1 MSLKITEKIKKP
13 IIQELKIFEKQFYS
27 SVSSKVKLLDLI
39 LIYILNRKGK
49 QIRPILVLLF
59 AKMFSKGTLNE
70 KSYRAANLVEL
81 IHTASLIHDDIVDD
95 SNVRRNFLT
104 INALWKNKISVL
116 VGDFFLS
123 KALLLSTENKDFDL
137 LNEVSK
143 AVKEISEG
151 ELFQIQKSRKFN
163 LSEEEYI
170 LLISKKTASLFSC
183 CCKLGSIASGKK
195 NIDDIELFGNYL
207 GIIFQIKD
215 DLFDFTTKRIGKPN
229 KSDLKSQK
237 ITLPLIYSIQNS
249 NYRDRKEIK
258 SILKKKKYTIDNKKL
273 VNEFIIKHKGFEYT
287 HNKMINYK
295 NKALDILNK
304 FPDNDSKDSIKIL
317 LDYIIDRKY

>member
-1 MSLKITEKIKKP
+1 LKITEKIKKP
-13 IIQELKIFEKQFYS
+13 ISQELKIFEKQFYN

-59 AKMFSKGTLNE
+59 AKMFSKGTMSE

-123 KALLLSTENKDFDL
+123 KALLLSTENKDYDL

-151 ELFQIQKSRKFN
+151 ELFQIQKSRNFN
-163 LSEEEYI
+163 LSEEDYNI
-170 LLISKKTASLFSC
+170 LISKKTASLFSC
-183 CCKLGSIASGKK
+183 CCKLGSIASGK
-195 NIDDIELFGNYL
+195 NNLNDIETFGNYL

-215 DLFDFTTKRIGKPN
+215 DLFDYTTKKIGKPT
-229 KSDLKSQK
+229 SDLNSQK
-237 ITLPLIYSIQNS
+237 ITLPLIFSIKNS
-249 NYRDRKEIK
+249 TYRDKKLIK
-258 SILKKKKYTIDNKKL
+258 VILKKKKYTMDNKKM
-273 VNEFIIKHKGFEYT
+273 VNEFIIKYKGFEYA
-287 HNKMINYK
+287 HNKMLDYK
-295 NKALDILNK
+295 NKALKILKK
-304 FPDNDSKDSIKIL
+304 FPDNDSKESIEIL
-317 LDYIIDRKY
+317 LDYIIERKY

>member
-104 INALWKNKISVL
+104 LLINFYQKQNKFFSVDGKGSVEDITSRL
-116 VGDFFLS
+116 
-123 KALLLSTENKDFDL
+123 FDL
-137 LNEVSK
+137 VDS
-143 AVKEISEG
+143 
-151 ELFQIQKSRKFN
+151 
-163 LSEEEYI
+163 
-170 LLISKKTASLFSC
+170 LI
-183 CCKLGSIASGKK
+183 
-195 NIDDIELFGNYL
+195 
-207 GIIFQIKD
+207 
-215 DLFDFTTKRIGKPN
+215 
-229 KSDLKSQK
+229 
-237 ITLPLIYSIQNS
+237 
-249 NYRDRKEIK
+249 
-258 SILKKKKYTIDNKKL
+258 
-273 VNEFIIKHKGFEYT
+273 
-287 HNKMINYK
+287 
-295 NKALDILNK
+295 
-304 FPDNDSKDSIKIL
+304 
-317 LDYIIDRKY
+317 

>member
-1 MSLKITEKIKKP
+1 LKITEKIKKP
-13 IIQELKIFEKQFYS
+13 ISQELKIFEKQFYN

-59 AKMFSKGTLNE
+59 AKMFSKGTMSE

-123 KALLLSTENKDFDL
+123 KALLLSTENKDYDL

-151 ELFQIQKSRKFN
+151 ELFQIQKSRNFN
-163 LSEEEYI
+163 LSEEDYNI
-170 LLISKKTASLFSC
+170 LISKKTASLFSC
-183 CCKLGSIASGKK
+183 CCKLGSIASGK
-195 NIDDIELFGNYL
+195 NNLNDIETFGNYL

-215 DLFDFTTKRIGKPN
+215 DLFDYTTKKIGKPT
-229 KSDLKSQK
+229 SDLNSQK
-237 ITLPLIYSIQNS
+237 ITLPLIFSIKNS
-249 NYRDRKEIK
+249 TYRDKKLIK
-258 SILKKKKYTIDNKKL
+258 VILKKKKYTMDNKKM
-273 VNEFIIKHKGFEYT
+273 VNEFIIKYKGFEYA
-287 HNKMINYK
+287 HNKMVDYK
-295 NKALDILNK
+295 NKALKILKK
-304 FPDNDSKDSIKIL
+304 FPDNDSKESIEIL
-317 LDYIIDRKY
+317 LDYIIERKY

>member
-1 MSLKITEKIKKP
+1 MKIADKIKKP
-13 IIQELKIFEKQFYS
+13 ITQELKIFEKQFYN

-59 AKMFSKGTLNE
+59 AKMFSNKSLTE

-95 SNVRRNFLT
+95 SNIRRNFLT

-123 KALLLSTENKDFDL
+123 KALLLSTENKDYDL

-151 ELFQIQKSRKFN
+151 ELFQIQKSKNFN
-163 LSEEEYI
+163 LSEEDYI

-183 CCKLGSIASGKK
+183 CCKLGSISSGK
-195 NIDDIELFGNYL
+195 NDLDDIEAFGNYL

-215 DLFDFTTKRIGKPN
+215 DLFDFTTKKIGKPT

-237 ITLPLIYSIQNS
+237 ITLPLIFSIQKS
-249 NYRDRKEIK
+249 TYQDKKVIK
-258 SILKKKKYTIDNKKL
+258 SILKKKNYTMADKRL
-273 VNEFIIKHKGFEYT
+273 VNEFIIKYKGFEYSL
-287 HNKMINYK
+287 NKM
-295 NKALDILNK
+295 LD
-304 FPDNDSKDSIKIL
+304 F
-317 LDYIIDRKY
+317 

>member
-1 MSLKITEKIKKP
+1 MKITEKIKKP
-13 IIQELKIFEKQFYS
+13 IVQELKIFEKQFYS
-27 SVSSKVKLLDLI
+27 SVSSKIKLLDLI
-39 LIYILNRKGK
+39 LIYVLNKKGK
-49 QIRPILVLLF
+49 QIRPILVFLF
-59 AKMFSKGTLNE
+59 AKMFSKGGVNK

-104 INALWKNKISVL
+104 INALWKNRISVL

-123 KALLLSTENKDFDL
+123 KALLLSTENKDYDL

-151 ELFQIQKSRKFN
+151 ELFQIQKSRNFN
-163 LSEEEYI
+163 LSEEDYI
-170 LLISKKTASLFSC
+170 ILISKKTASLFSC
-183 CCKLGSIASGKK
+183 CCKLGSISSGKN
-195 NIDDIELFGNYL
+195 NIDDVDLFGNYL

-237 ITLPLIYSIQNS
+237 ITLPLIHSIQNS
-249 NYRDRKEIK
+249 SYRDRREIK
-258 SILKKKKYTIDNKKL
+258 AILKKKKYTTNNKKL
-273 VNEFIIKHKGFEYT
+273 VNEFIIKYNGFEYT
-287 HNKMINYK
+287 YNKMLNYK
-295 NKALDILNK
+295 NKAIEILEK
-304 FPDNDSKDSIKIL
+304 FPDNESRDSIKTL
-317 LDYIIDRKY
+317 LDYIIERKY

>member
-1 MSLKITEKIKKP
+1 MKITEKIKKP
-13 IIQELKIFEKQFYS
+13 ISQELKIFEKQFYN

-59 AKMFSKGTLNE
+59 AKMFSKGTMSE

-123 KALLLSTENKDFDL
+123 KALLLSTENKDYDL

-151 ELFQIQKSRKFN
+151 ELFQIQKSRNFN
-163 LSEEEYI
+163 LSEEDYNI
-170 LLISKKTASLFSC
+170 LISKKTASLFSC
-183 CCKLGSIASGKK
+183 CCKLGSIASGK
-195 NIDDIELFGNYL
+195 NNLNDIETFGNYL

-215 DLFDFTTKRIGKPN
+215 DLFDYTTKKIGKPT
-229 KSDLKSQK
+229 SDLNSQK
-237 ITLPLIYSIQNS
+237 ITLPLIFSIKNS
-249 NYRDRKEIK
+249 TYRDKKLIK
-258 SILKKKKYTIDNKKL
+258 VILKKKKYTMDNKKMI
-273 VNEFIIKHKGFEYT
+273 NEFIIKYKGFEYA
-287 HNKMINYK
+287 HNKMLDYK
-295 NKALDILNK
+295 NKALKILKK
-304 FPDNDSKDSIKIL
+304 FPDNDSKESIEIL
-317 LDYIIDRKY
+317 LDYIIERKY

>member
-1 MSLKITEKIKKP
+1 MKVTHKIKKP
-13 IIQELKIFEKQFYS
+13 ILQELKIFEKQFYN

-59 AKMFSKGTLNE
+59 AKMFSNGKLNQ

-95 SNVRRNFLT
+95 SNIRRNFLT

-123 KALLLSTENKDFDL
+123 KALLLSTKNKDYDL
-137 LNEVSK
+137 LNEVSI

-151 ELFQIQKSRKFN
+151 ELLQIQKSKNFN
-163 LSEEEYI
+163 LSEENYME
-170 LLISKKTASLFSC
+170 LISKKTASLFSC
-183 CCKLGSIASGKK
+183 CCKVGSISSEIY
-195 NIDDIELFGNYL
+195 NLDDIEMFGNYL

-215 DLFDFTTKRIGKPN
+215 DLFDYTTKRIGKPN
-229 KSDLKSQK
+229 KLDLKTQK
-237 ITLPLIYSIQNS
+237 ITLPLIHSINKS
-249 NYRDRKEIK
+249 NYQDRKNIK
-258 SILKKKKYTIDNKKL
+258 SILKRKRYTMREKKL
-273 VNEFIIKHKGFEYT
+273 VNEFIVKYKGFDYANKIMHEY
-287 HNKMINYK
+287 KF
-295 NKALDILNK
+295 KALEIMNN
-304 FPDNDSKDSIKIL
+304 FPENDSKNSIKIL
-317 LDYIIDRKY
+317 LDYIIERKY

>member
-1 MSLKITEKIKKP
+1 LKITEKIKKP
-13 IIQELKIFEKQFYS
+13 ISQELKIFEKQFYN

-59 AKMFSKGTLNE
+59 AKMFSKGTISD

-123 KALLLSTENKDFDL
+123 KALLLSTENKDYDL

-151 ELFQIQKSRKFN
+151 ELFQIQKSRNFN
-163 LSEEEYI
+163 LSEEDYNI
-170 LLISKKTASLFSC
+170 LISKKTASLFSC
-183 CCKLGSIASGKK
+183 CCKLGSIASGK
-195 NIDDIELFGNYL
+195 NNLTDIETFGNYL

-215 DLFDFTTKRIGKPN
+215 DLFDYTTKKIGKPT
-229 KSDLKSQK
+229 SDLKFQK
-237 ITLPLIYSIQNS
+237 ITLPLIFSIKNS
-249 NYRDRKEIK
+249 TYQDKKIIK
-258 SILKKKKYTIDNKKL
+258 AILKKKKYTMDNKKM
-273 VNEFIIKHKGFEYT
+273 VNEFIIKYKGFEYA
-287 HNKMINYK
+287 HNKMLDYK
-295 NKALDILNK
+295 NKALKILKK
-304 FPDNDSKDSIKIL
+304 FPDNDSKESIEIL
-317 LDYIIDRKY
+317 LDYIIERKY

>member
-1 MSLKITEKIKKP
+1 MKITEKIKKP
-13 IIQELKIFEKQFYS
+13 ISQELKIFEKQFYN

-59 AKMFSKGTLNE
+59 AKMFSKGTMSE

-81 IHTASLIHDDIVDD
+81 IHTASLIHDDIIDD

-123 KALLLSTENKDFDL
+123 KALLLSTENKDYDL

-151 ELFQIQKSRKFN
+151 ELFQIQKSRNFN
-163 LSEEEYI
+163 LSEEDYNI
-170 LLISKKTASLFSC
+170 LISKKTASLFSC
-183 CCKLGSIASGKK
+183 CCKLGSIASGK
-195 NIDDIELFGNYL
+195 NNLNDIETFGNYL

-215 DLFDFTTKRIGKPN
+215 DLFDYTTKKIGKPT
-229 KSDLKSQK
+229 SDLNSQK
-237 ITLPLIYSIQNS
+237 ITLPLIFSIKNS
-249 NYRDRKEIK
+249 TYRDKKLIK
-258 SILKKKKYTIDNKKL
+258 VILKKKKYTMDNKKM
-273 VNEFIIKHKGFEYT
+273 VNEFIIKYKGFEYA
-287 HNKMINYK
+287 HNKMLDYK
-295 NKALDILNK
+295 NKALKILKK
-304 FPDNDSKDSIKIL
+304 FPDNDSKESIEIL
-317 LDYIIDRKY
+317 LDYIIERKY

>member
-1 MSLKITEKIKKP
+1 LKITEKIKKP
-13 IIQELKIFEKQFYS
+13 ISQELKIFEKQFYN

-59 AKMFSKGTLNE
+59 AKMFSKGTMSE

-123 KALLLSTENKDFDL
+123 KALLLSTENKDYDL

-151 ELFQIQKSRKFN
+151 ELLQIQKSRNFN
-163 LSEEEYI
+163 LSEEDYNI
-170 LLISKKTASLFSC
+170 LISKKTASLFSC
-183 CCKLGSIASGKK
+183 CCKLGSIASGK
-195 NIDDIELFGNYL
+195 NNLNDIETFGNYL

-215 DLFDFTTKRIGKPN
+215 DLFDYTTKKIGKPT
-229 KSDLKSQK
+229 SDLNSQK
-237 ITLPLIYSIQNS
+237 ITLPLI
-249 NYRDRKEIK
+249 
-258 SILKKKKYTIDNKKL
+258 
-273 VNEFIIKHKGFEYT
+273 F
-287 HNKMINYK
+287 
-295 NKALDILNK
+295 
-304 FPDNDSKDSIKIL
+304 SIKIAFSSPESNFPDL
-317 LDYIIDRKY
+317 

>member
-1 MSLKITEKIKKP
+1 LKITEKIKKP
-13 IIQELKIFEKQFYS
+13 ISQELKIFEKQFYN

-59 AKMFSKGTLNE
+59 AKMFSKGTMSE

-123 KALLLSTENKDFDL
+123 KALLLSTENKDYDL

-151 ELFQIQKSRKFN
+151 ELLQIQKSRNFN
-163 LSEEEYI
+163 LSEEDYNI
-170 LLISKKTASLFSC
+170 LISKKTASLFSC
-183 CCKLGSIASGKK
+183 CCKLGSIASGK
-195 NIDDIELFGNYL
+195 NNLNDIETFGNYL

-215 DLFDFTTKRIGKPN
+215 DLFDYTTKKIGKPT
-229 KSDLKSQK
+229 SDLNSQK
-237 ITLPLIYSIQNS
+237 ITLPLIFSIKNS
-249 NYRDRKEIK
+249 TYRDKKLIK
-258 SILKKKKYTIDNKKL
+258 VILKKKKYTMDNKKM
-273 VNEFIIKHKGFEYT
+273 VNEFIIKYKGFEYA
-287 HNKMINYK
+287 HNKMVDYK
-295 NKALDILNK
+295 NKALKILKK
-304 FPDNDSKDSIKIL
+304 FPDNDSKESIEIL
-317 LDYIIDRKY
+317 LDYIIERKY